1 MYILENPWSQGES
14 LSVVKAKANRIQ
26 YCESCFQLRVLNI
39 ELKNL
44 SPRNFAHDP
53 TTFASEN
60 TYIIHLN
67 HFVQVPHRLI

>member
-1 MYILENPWSQGES
+1 MVGDLRFKNLIYNKLENPWSQGES

-44 SPRNFAHDP
+44 SP
-53 TTFASEN
+53 T
-60 TYIIHLN
+60 
-67 HFVQVPHRLI
+67 